1 MTIDEILSNAGI
13 TDPEVIEAVKAEMP
27 KNFMPLADANKR
39 IAAAKQDA
47 EAKAK
52 ALDDYKAE
60 QAKALEDAA
69 KADQG
74 KADALEALKAQHEAL
89 QKQFAAAQE
98 KAKQTAGRE
107 ALVKA
112 LKDAGANPAA
122 VELMAS
128 SALAGIEYDA
138 DGKPSNVQT
147 VTDALKEGN
156 AGLFGTQL
164 DTGTPGK
171 KADDANAL
179 LDAFDMGFGDTK
191 RH

>member
-27 KNFMPLADANKR
+27 KSFMPLADANKR

-52 ALDDYKAE
+52 ALEDYKAE

>member
-1 MTIDEILSNAGI
+1 MTIEEILSNAGV
-13 TDPEVIEAVKAEMP
+13 TDSAIIEAVKAEMP
-27 KNFMPLADANKR
+27 KSFMPLADANKR

-47 EAKAK
+47 EAKANELEQLK
-52 ALDDYKAE
+52 AAH
-60 QAKALEDAA
+60 AKQLEDAA
-69 KADQG
+69 SQG
-74 KADALEALKAQHEAL
+74 QGQANELEQLKQQHAAL
-89 QKQFAAAQE
+89 QKQFADAQE

-112 LKDAGANPAA
+112 LKEAGANPAA

-128 SALAGIEYDA
+128 SALAGLEYD
-138 DGKPSNVQT
+138 DEGKPSNVQS
-147 VTDALKEGN
+147 VTDSLKEGN

>member
-1 MTIDEILSNAGI
+1 MTIEEILNNAGV
-13 TDPEVIEAVKAEMP
+13 TDSAIIEAVKAEMP
-27 KNFMPLADANKR
+27 KSFMPLADANKR

-47 EAKAK
+47 EAKANE
-52 ALDDYKAE
+52 LE
-60 QAKALEDAA
+60 Q
-69 KADQG
+69 
-74 KADALEALKAQHEAL
+74 LKQQHEAL
-89 QKQFAAAQE
+89 QKQFAEAQE

-112 LKDAGANPAA
+112 LKEAGANPAA

-138 DGKPSNVQT
+138 DGKPANVQD
-147 VTDALKEGN
+147 VADHLKEGN
-156 AGLFGTQL
+156 AGLFGTQV

-171 KADDANAL
+171 KADNPNDL
-179 LDAFDMGFGDTK
+179 LSAFDEGFGETK

>member
-1 MTIDEILSNAGI
+1 MTIEEILNNAGV
-13 TDPEVIEAVKAEMP
+13 TDVAIIEAVKAEMP
-27 KNFMPLADANKR
+27 KSFMPLADANKR

-47 EAKAK
+47 EAKANELEQLK
-52 ALDDYKAE
+52 AAH
-60 QAKALEDAA
+60 AKQLEDAA
-69 KADQG
+69 NQG
-74 KADALEALKAQHEAL
+74 QGQANELEQLKQQHEAL
-89 QKQFAAAQE
+89 QKQFAEAQE

-112 LKDAGANPAA
+112 LKEAGANPAA

-138 DGKPSNVQT
+138 DGKPANVQD
-147 VTDALKEGN
+147 VADHLKEGN
-156 AGLFGTQL
+156 AGLFGTQV

-171 KADDANAL
+171 KADNPNDL
-179 LDAFDMGFGDTK
+179 LSAFDEGFGETK

>member
-1 MTIDEILSNAGI
+1 MTIDEILNNAGI
-13 TDPEVIEAVKAEMP
+13 TDAEVIEAVKAEMP
-27 KNFMPLADANKR
+27 KSFMPLADANKR

-52 ALDDYKAE
+52 ALEDYKAE

-74 KADALEALKAQHEAL
+74 KASELEQLKAQHEAL

-147 VTDALKEGN
+147 VTDALREGN

-171 KADDANAL
+171 KADNANEL